1 MFVYELL
8 NNEDMNLI
16 FVEWGNGA
24 AFPYHMAVGNTRLV
38 GELCSV
44 LKSVFIGYLNS
55 PYSFSTQCNYSNSSM
70 G

>member
-44 LKSVFIGYLNS
+44 LKKRIYRLSKLSLFLYTIQL
-55 PYSFSTQCNYSNSSM
+55 Q
-70 G
+70 